1 MGDGCL
7 GGGRAFAGLSAVG
20 AGLPSGLA
28 VAPKV
33 ASAPRGQRPARP
45 CGQPCSIPAAGGGGA
60 WAGGGIFWGGGF
72 GRFETPFVAVKK
84 RDNLRPND
92 QRLRY

>member
-1 MGDGCL
+1 L
-7 GGGRAFAGLSAVG
+7 
-20 AGLPSGLA
+20 
-28 VAPKV
+28 
-33 ASAPRGQRPARP
+33 
-45 CGQPCSIPAAGGGGA
+45 
-60 WAGGGIFWGGGF
+60 GGGIFWGGGF